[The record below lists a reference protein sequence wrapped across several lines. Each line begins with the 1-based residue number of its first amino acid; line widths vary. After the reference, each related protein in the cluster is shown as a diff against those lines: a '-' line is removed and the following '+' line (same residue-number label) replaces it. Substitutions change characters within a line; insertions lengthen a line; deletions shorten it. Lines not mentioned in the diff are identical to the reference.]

1 MTSRAGIAEM
11 NIMTFIRILTTLTL
25 CKMVAFWVSVAKAE
39 ARGLEPQDAEKV
51 PLHQLEE

>member
-1 MTSRAGIAEM
+1 M

-39 ARGLEPQDAEKV
+39 ARGLEPQDVEKV